1 MKSLIKKKAEQTN
14 VAVFAIIAA
23 LSVALILV
31 GLGYAAF
38 VASNLDSSILKEQS
52 EKDKDQQTASKDS
65 TKNELPAADLPVDVS
80 EIDKKI
86 DELDKEFDKNKSA
99 DDFSS
104 DQFSDKAL
112 DL

>member
-1 MKSLIKKKAEQTN
+1 MRTFIKNKTEQTN
-14 VAVFAIIAA
+14 VAVFAIVAA
-23 LSVALILV
+23 LSVALLLV

-38 VASNLDSSILKEQS
+38 IASDLDSSIIKE
-52 EKDKDQQTASKDS
+52 KS
-65 TKNELPAADLPVDVS
+65 TKNEEKQTAKKDQSKDELPGIEVPVDVS
-80 EIDKKI
+80 ELDKKI
-86 DELDKEFDKNKSA
+86 DELDKEFDKNKNK